1 MTSTP
6 KIIPTRF
13 LILSDTHNFKF
24 GVKDVAFKLPTPTID
39 VVLHSGD
46 LTMAGGSWNYESCLQ
61 MLGSIPAELKLVI
74 AGNHDKS
81 LDAEWER
88 THKNGNLQAH
98 HQAINIMTGPLAK
111 EAGVTY
117 LEEGL
122 HSFELKNGAKFTI
135 YASPYTPEFCD
146 FGFPYERDEDRFNV
160 EGHVA
165 KGVKSIATNP
175 VPDFPGC
182 QIMMTHGPPKGI
194 MDKNYSDTECGC
206 DNLMRAAAR
215 AKPLLYCFGHI
226 HEGYGAS
233 LVTWKDSSEPGP
245 ESIESMTETIQTYPE
260 ASQESDIKLGKNV
273 LVNPYPNVMQ
283 RPEIRVGKDTLMVNS
298 AIMTVR
304 YQPENTPWVVDLD
317 LPSK

>member
-1 MTSTP
+1 
-6 KIIPTRF
+6 
-13 LILSDTHNFKF
+13 
-24 GVKDVAFKLPTPTID
+24 
-39 VVLHSGD
+39 
-46 LTMAGGSWNYESCLQ
+46 
-61 MLGSIPAELKLVI
+61 
-74 AGNHDKS
+74 
-81 LDAEWER
+81 
-88 THKNGNLQAH
+88 
-98 HQAINIMTGPLAK
+98 MTGPLAK

-146 FGFPYERDEDRFNV
+146 FAFPYERDEDRFNV
-160 EGHVA
+160 EGQA
-165 KGVKSIATNP
+165 AEGVKSIATNP

-194 MDKNYSDTECGC
+194 MDKNHKGAECGC
-206 DNLMRAAAR
+206 DNLMRAVAR

-245 ESIESMTETIQTYPE
+245 GSIEEMTETIQTYPE
-260 ASQESDIKLGKNV
+260 ASQESDIMLGKDV
-273 LVNPYPNVMQ
+273 LVNPYPAVMQ
-283 RPEIRVGKDTLMVNS
+283 RQEIRVGKDTLMVNS

-304 YQPENTPWVVDLD
+304 NQPENTPWVVDLD
-317 LPSK
+317 LPSKQS

>member
-1 MTSTP
+1 
-6 KIIPTRF
+6 
-13 LILSDTHNFKF
+13 
-24 GVKDVAFKLPTPTID
+24 
-39 VVLHSGD
+39 
-46 LTMAGGSWNYESCLQ
+46 
-61 MLGSIPAELKLVI
+61 
-74 AGNHDKS
+74 
-81 LDAEWER
+81 
-88 THKNGNLQAH
+88 
-98 HQAINIMTGPLAK
+98 MTGPLAK

-160 EGHVA
+160 EGQVA

-194 MDKNYSDTECGC
+194 MDKNYSDLECGC
-206 DNLMRAAAR
+206 DNLMRAVAR

-304 YQPENTPWVVDLD
+304 YQPENRPWVVDLD